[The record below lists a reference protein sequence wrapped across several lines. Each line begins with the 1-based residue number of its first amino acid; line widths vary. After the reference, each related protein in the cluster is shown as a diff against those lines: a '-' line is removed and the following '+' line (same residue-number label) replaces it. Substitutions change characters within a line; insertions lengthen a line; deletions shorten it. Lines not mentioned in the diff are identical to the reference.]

1 MLVSQGAQFVRQDP
15 RSSNQLS
22 QCTFYHMYISLR
34 RHGNC
39 SCCRTYFFGL
49 YIEDAS
55 GVAEQSRRNRY
66 MSPGLGFGTLIQIH
80 KNYGS
85 SQIYSDRQVCI
96 GKLNLKV

>member
-22 QCTFYHMYISLR
+22 QCTFYHISLR

-39 SCCRTYFFGL
+39 SFCRTYFFGL
-49 YIEDAS
+49 YFEDAS

-66 MSPGLGFGTLIQIH
+66 MSPRLDFGTLIQMH
-80 KNYGS
+80 KN
-85 SQIYSDRQVCI
+85 
-96 GKLNLKV
+96 